1 MTAAPGMPARRA
13 VLVVAV
19 AVAMTIAGGL
29 GTLLVLEQQK
39 GGSSPAVV
47 NDGPTFYQALGKLNA
62 SVHATPGGPW
72 TLYTVYGVATPVPFS
87 PSALGWFEQNRTV
100 NSCGALFNGLTLW
113 NGSIPLFNGTLNSGT
128 APFWQFF
135 YFSNASQ
142 SILIAT
148 DVLGQ
153 TRVFPPAPMSNLCFA
168 GSSLNYDPLGWA
180 RVFDPFPAD
189 SPTLSSSA
197 VNALGAGWFVSNPS
211 VYEAYR
217 FGNNYWGSGNPA
229 GLVIDFERCGEVG
242 RAGVQPKA
250 SVGVSSTGKFVT
262 SFVGAEGCGNLES
275 FGSPDV
281 FFSYELGIASP
292 TSLTT
297 GGSTY
302 ITIPFQALLTNSSGT
317 IGTDASGIVSWMV
330 RLNLT
335 SGTGAAL
342 PGAGSSC
349 EEWVPTTSDCVA
361 NSTGWFAIL
370 QSPSGAWLDSYGAS
384 EMGMNWSVPDVSLV
398 SDQQLVVVVP
408 SSWNLTGDLL
418 SVTSTTSNATISGST
433 TI

>member
-19 AVAMTIAGGL
+19 AVAMTVAGGL
-29 GTLLVLEQQK
+29 GTVLVLEQK
-39 GGSSPAVV
+39 AGSTTSVV

-62 SVHATPGGPW
+62 SVQATPGGPW

-113 NGSIPLFNGTLNSGT
+113 NGSIPLFNGTFNSGT

-135 YFSNASQ
+135 YFSNVSQ
-142 SILIAT
+142 SILVAT

-153 TRVFPPAPMSNLCFA
+153 TRVFPPAPMSSSCFA
-168 GSSLNYDPLGWA
+168 GSSLNYDPWGWA

-189 SPTLSSSA
+189 SPTLSRSA
-197 VNALGAGWFVSNPS
+197 VNALGAGWFVNNPS
-211 VYEAYR
+211 VFEAYR
-217 FGNNYWGSGNPA
+217 FGSNYWGSGNPG
-229 GLVIDFERCGEVG
+229 GLVINFERCGEVG
-242 RAGVQPKA
+242 RAGIQPAA
-250 SVGVSSTGKFVT
+250 SVGVSSAGKFVT
-262 SFVGAEGCGNLES
+262 SFVGAEGCGNVES
-275 FGSPDV
+275 LGPPPV
-281 FFSYELGIASP
+281 FFSYELGFASP
-292 TSLTT
+292 TAVIT
-297 GGSTY
+297 GSSTY

-335 SGTGAAL
+335 SGSGAAL
-342 PGAGSSC
+342 PEAGFSC
-349 EEWVPTTSDCVA
+349 DEWVSTTSDCVA

-370 QSPSGAWLDSYGAS
+370 QPPYGAWLDSYGAS
-384 EMGMNWSVPDVSLV
+384 RTGMNWCIPDVSLV
-398 SDQQLVVVVP
+398 SEQQLVIVVP
-408 SSWNLTGDLL
+408 NSWAVTGDLL
-418 SVTSTTSNATISGST
+418 SVASTTSNATISGST